1 MKTSARISSLAT
13 RISII
18 IAAII
23 MGLNLTSCSGS
34 DSEPTGV
41 EGSAETVKSAHITFT
56 YTVPEELLKY
66 AEITICRNNNEG
78 TDAQW
83 EPMLDSKVTVTYDIT
98 KFPVTAPVVFVYDF
112 TNRPAGGVDANWE
125 LQMDTEVV
133 LNIGGR
139 TEVKTNSETFTI
151 TGNGAQGLT
160 RLMQS
165 PLDRTYAVKISK
177 NGAVNFVH

>member
-1 MKTSARISSLAT
+1 MKTSANFSSLVT
-13 RISII
+13 RTAVI
-18 IAAII
+18 IAAIL
-23 MGLNLTSCSGS
+23 MGLNFTSCSSS
-34 DSEPTGV
+34 DAEPAGV
-41 EGSAETVKSAHITFT
+41 EGNTETVKSAHITFT

-83 EPMLDSKVTVTYDIT
+83 YPMLDNKVTVSYDIT

-112 TNRPAGGVDANWE
+112 TNRPAGDVDANWE

-151 TGNGAQGLT
+151 TGNGTQGLA

>member
-1 MKTSARISSLAT
+1 MKTSAYISTLAT
-13 RISII
+13 RVSII

-23 MGLNLTSCSGS
+23 MGLNLTSCSSS
-34 DSEPTGV
+34 DAEPTGV
-41 EGSAETVKSAHITFT
+41 EGSTETVKSAHVTFT

-66 AEITICRNNNEG
+66 AEITVCRNNNEG

-83 EPMLDSKVTVTYDIT
+83 YPMLDNKVTVSYDIT

-125 LQMDTEVV
+125 LQMETEVV
-133 LNIGGR
+133 LNMGGR
-139 TEVKTNSETFTI
+139 TEVKTNSEPFTI

-160 RLMQS
+160 RLIQS

-177 NGAVNFVH
+177 TGAVNFVH

>member
-1 MKTSARISSLAT
+1 MKTNSTLSNIFNRVSL
-13 RISII
+13 II
-18 IAAII
+18 IAVIT
-23 MGLNLTSCSGS
+23 GLNLTSCSGS
-34 DSEPTGV
+34 DADAAGV
-41 EGSAETVKSAHITFT
+41 EGGGETVKSAHVTFT

-78 TDAQW
+78 TDAMW
-83 EPMLDSKVTVTYDIT
+83 EPMLDNKVTVTYDIT

-151 TGNGAQGLT
+151 SGNGAQGIS
-160 RLMQS
+160 RLIQS

-177 NGAVNFVH
+177 NGSVNFVH